1 MEKKEFPIMN
11 DKDIQ
16 SSSIFQKTYNNIKNF
31 INNHQNLDYKGLKS
45 ILLNFIEQNYAGF
58 HIKNKNISQDKLFI
72 LFITQLNLDGIIQNN
87 LLMKLINNKDITNI
101 KEMDSLF
108 LFNINK
114 QKSSL
119 KENNEKYLNK
129 KIENKE
135 NHFQLSITA
144 ENDYQQLLY
153 NYPELCE
160 NIKQITIQIL
170 NSLSF
175 SGNKKPTS
183 SIKFKNFINS
193 FLQNQKLTRLIKN
206 KLQLEFDNVSLIITE
221 GIIIDFIRIGIIFFP
236 SENKITYNL
245 NTIEKEK
252 FRLSQNSKSQNNINS
267 DLSEI

>member
-16 SSSIFQKTYNNIKNF
+16 SSSIFQKTYNNIKNSL
-31 INNHQNLDYKGLKS
+31 NNYQNIEYKGLKS
-45 ILLNFIEQNYAGF
+45 IILNFIEQNITGF
-58 HIKNKNISQDKLFI
+58 HLKNKNITQDKLFL
-72 LFITQLNLDGIIQNN
+72 LFIIQLSSDGILQNN
-87 LLMKLINNKDITNI
+87 LLMKLIINKDVTNI

-108 LFNINK
+108 NFVINK
-114 QKSSL
+114 QTTSN
-119 KENNEKYLNK
+119 ENNEKYLNK
-129 KIENKE
+129 KIKKE
-135 NHFQLSITA
+135 ERFQLSITA

-252 FRLSQNSKSQNNINS
+252 FRLSQNSKNQNNINS

>member
-16 SSSIFQKTYNNIKNF
+16 SSSIFQKTYHNIKNS
-31 INNHQNLDYKGLKS
+31 INNYQNIDYKGLKS
-45 ILLNFIEQNYAGF
+45 IILNFIEQNINGF
-58 HIKNKNISQDKLFI
+58 HLKNKNITQDKLFL
-72 LFITQLNLDGIIQNN
+72 LFIIQLSSDGFLQNN
-87 LLMKLINNKDITNI
+87 LLMKLIMNKDITNI

-108 LFNINK
+108 YFVINK
-114 QKSSL
+114 QTTSN
-119 KENNEKYLNK
+119 ENNEKYLNK
-129 KIENKE
+129 KIKKDER
-135 NHFQLSITA
+135 FQLSITA

-252 FRLSQNSKSQNNINS
+252 FRLSQNSKNQNNINS
-267 DLSEI
+267 DFSEI

>member
-16 SSSIFQKTYNNIKNF
+16 SSSIFQKTYNNIKNSL
-31 INNHQNLDYKGLKS
+31 NNHQNIDYKGLKS
-45 ILLNFIEQNYAGF
+45 IILNFIEQNFTRF
-58 HIKNKNISQDKLFI
+58 HLKNKNITQDKLFLLII
-72 LFITQLNLDGIIQNN
+72 LQLSSDGIIQNN
-87 LLMKLINNKDITNI
+87 ILMKLIVNKDITNI

-108 LFNINK
+108 YFVINK
-114 QKSSL
+114 QTSIN
-119 KENNEKYLNK
+119 ENKEKYLNK
-129 KIENKE
+129 KIKKE
-135 NHFQLSITA
+135 ERFQLSITA

-153 NYPELCE
+153 NYPELCD

-183 SIKFKNFINS
+183 SLKFKNFINS

>member
-16 SSSIFQKTYNNIKNF
+16 SSSIFQKTYHNIKNS
-31 INNHQNLDYKGLKS
+31 INNYQNIDYKGLKS
-45 ILLNFIEQNYAGF
+45 IILNFIEQNINGF
-58 HIKNKNISQDKLFI
+58 HLKNKNITQDKLFL
-72 LFITQLNLDGIIQNN
+72 LFIIQLSSDGILQNN
-87 LLMKLINNKDITNI
+87 LLMKLIMNKDITNI

-108 LFNINK
+108 YFVINK
-114 QKSSL
+114 QTTSN
-119 KENNEKYLNK
+119 ENNEKYLNK
-129 KIENKE
+129 KIKKDER
-135 NHFQLSITA
+135 FQLSITA

>member
-16 SSSIFQKTYNNIKNF
+16 NSSIFQKTYNNIKNF

-160 NIKQITIQIL
+160 NIKNITIQIL

-175 SGNKKPTS
+175 SGSKVPTS
-183 SIKFKNFINS
+183 SIKFKNFVYS
-193 FLQNQKLTRLIKN
+193 FLLNQKLNRLIKN
-206 KLQLEFDNVSLIITE
+206 KLQLDFDKVSMIITE
-221 GIIIDFIRIGIIFFP
+221 GIIIDFIRIGIISFP
-236 SENKITYNL
+236 SETKIKYYL
-245 NTIEKEK
+245 NNIEKEK
-252 FRLSQNSKSQNNINS
+252 MRLTINNSKNQNSNTSN
-267 DLSEI
+267 

>member
-1 MEKKEFPIMN
+1 MEKKEFPITN

-16 SSSIFQKTYNNIKNF
+16 SSSIFQKTYHNIKNS
-31 INNHQNLDYKGLKS
+31 INNYQNIDYKGLKS
-45 ILLNFIEQNYAGF
+45 IILNFIEQNINGF
-58 HIKNKNISQDKLFI
+58 HLKNKNITQDKLFL
-72 LFITQLNLDGIIQNN
+72 LFIIQLSSDGILQNN
-87 LLMKLINNKDITNI
+87 LLMKLIMNKDITNI

-108 LFNINK
+108 YFVINK
-114 QKSSL
+114 QTTSN
-119 KENNEKYLNK
+119 ENNEKYLNK
-129 KIENKE
+129 KIKKDER
-135 NHFQLSITA
+135 FQLSITA

>member
-1 MEKKEFPIMN
+1 
-11 DKDIQ
+11 
-16 SSSIFQKTYNNIKNF
+16 
-31 INNHQNLDYKGLKS
+31 
-45 ILLNFIEQNYAGF
+45 
-58 HIKNKNISQDKLFI
+58 
-72 LFITQLNLDGIIQNN
+72 
-87 LLMKLINNKDITNI
+87 MKLIVNKDITNI

-108 LFNINK
+108 YFVINK
-114 QKSSL
+114 QTSIN
-119 KENNEKYLNK
+119 ENKEKYLNK
-129 KIENKE
+129 KIKKE
-135 NHFQLSITA
+135 ERFQLSITA

-153 NYPELCE
+153 NYPELCD

-183 SIKFKNFINS
+183 SLKFKNFINS

-236 SENKITYNL
+236 SEAKITYNL

-252 FRLSQNSKSQNNINS
+252 FRLSQKAKSQNNINS
-267 DLSEI
+267 DFSEI